1 VYYTNTN
8 APEHAMRTAER
19 APLTLV
25 TSLLGAE
32 GVDTGTA
39 TEAGAKALSTLTP
52 SHGAQRGRLAQRP
65 SHAKLHSV
73 MALQALS
80 LADEPDPEAFDWLA

>member
-1 VYYTNTN
+1 
-8 APEHAMRTAER
+8 MRTAES

-39 TEAGAKALSTLTP
+39 TEAGVKALSTLTP

-65 SHAKLHSV
+65 GHAKLNLTP
-73 MALQALS
+73 ACLC
-80 LADEPDPEAFDWLA
+80 EPPSFLTRLGHRVGVGTRFPYM